1 MRFSGNTHA
10 VDVLVIRLRNA
21 HTHCAPSL
29 AIFTHSFLATISFVF
44 VCVCVDC
51 FMYFLLI
58 FVTFENIELQNI
70 AVCFDALF
78 HLSLLLKIKDDLV
91 RPVCI
96 EFCFL
101 IC

>member
-1 MRFSGNTHA
+1 MCWKFVYAMRIRTVRPRWRSSRTVFSPHF
-10 VDVLVIRLRNA
+10 
-21 HTHCAPSL
+21 H
-29 AIFTHSFLATISFVF
+29 